1 MYDAEQY
8 YIIASNIYAICYMAL
23 TAYCFVIWVEPF
35 LPYQAKAWLAGAVYV
50 SVMLI
55 LKVVPYE
62 FAGMAAYGIGSLSV
76 LATICL
82 MDREYTAQKLFLV
95 ITFSCLRW
103 QAWRIAFCLDNE
115 LYLIW
120 QNWYIAA
127 IAKGNVPWIFELQ
140 WFWVYLISS
149 IMELLTGFLLMYG
162 AVRFMLRAYG
172 RKREHMGAQEFVLLI
187 MPAVMSTAA
196 EGLIRYYANTFWE
209 NAGANVE
216 EYYDGYD
223 FLLLFYLLLCYA
235 TILTTTYVF
244 RRWKNEQEEDK
255 EREVLSRQMEDMEN
269 HISQVERLYRDMRSL
284 RHDMGNH
291 LMTLEK
297 LYSVGEYEAAE
308 KYTEALRE
316 EMRNASSDVQS
327 GNPVTDVIL
336 SDRKKEMEEKGI
348 LFDCDFHYPQKGNI
362 DAFDISIILNNG
374 LSNAIEAVEREE
386 SLRSML
392 HPDKYGTDAM
402 YHDGK
407 NEGHDIGFADYN
419 ETGKKPRITLS
430 SHLEKNIFIIEM
442 INGYLGEIP
451 IDPANS
457 LPQSTKQ
464 DGGHGFGLASI
475 RRVARKYLG
484 DMEIG
489 KETYE
494 GRECC
499 VLRVMLQIEGVSEAE
514 K

>member
-8 YIIASNIYAICYMAL
+8 YIIASNIYTLCYIVL
-23 TAYCFVIWVEPF
+23 TAYCFAFWVRPF
-35 LPYQAKAWLAGAVYV
+35 LPHKARAWLVGIVYV

-55 LKVVPYE
+55 LKYVPFE

-76 LATICL
+76 LVTIWL
-82 MDREYTAQKLFLV
+82 MEREYTAQKLYLV
-95 ITFSCLRW
+95 IIFSCLRW
-103 QAWRIAFCLDNE
+103 QSWRIVFCIDNE

-120 QNWYIAA
+120 ENLYIAGKV
-127 IAKGNVPWIFELQ
+127 KGNVPWIFELQ

-172 RKREHMGAQEFVLLI
+172 RKREHMEMQEFVLLV
-187 MPAVMSTAA
+187 MPAVMSIAA
-196 EGLIRYYANTFWE
+196 EGLTRYYANTFWE
-209 NAGANVE
+209 YAGANVE

-255 EREVLSRQMEDMEN
+255 QREVFSRQMEDMEN

-291 LMTLEK
+291 LMTLER
-297 LYSVGEYEAAE
+297 LYNTGEYEAAE
-308 KYTEALRE
+308 KYTETLHE

-336 SDRKKEMEEKGI
+336 SGRKKEMEEKGI
-348 LFDCDFHYPQKGNI
+348 LFDCDFHYPQNENI

-386 SLRSML
+386 
-392 HPDKYGTDAM
+392 
-402 YHDGK
+402 
-407 NEGHDIGFADYN
+407 
-419 ETGKKPRITLS
+419 GKKPRISLS
-430 SHLEKNIFIIEM
+430 SHLEKNIFIIEI
-442 INGYLGEIP
+442 INDYFGEIP
-451 IDPANS
+451 IDPTNG

-464 DGGHGFGLASI
+464 DSGHGFGLASI
-475 RRVARKYLG
+475 RRVACKYLG
-484 DMEIG
+484 DMEIR
-489 KETYE
+489 KEIYE
-494 GRECC
+494 NRECC
-499 VLRVMLQIEGVSEAE
+499 ALRVMLQTAHNQ
-514 K
+514 

>member
-8 YIIASNIYAICYMAL
+8 YIIASNIYTICYMAL
-23 TAYCFVIWVEPF
+23 TAYCFAIWIRPF
-35 LPYQAKAWLAGAVYV
+35 LPYQAKAWLVGAVYV

-76 LATICL
+76 LVTICL
-82 MDREYTAQKLFLV
+82 MDREYIAQKLFLV

-103 QAWRIAFCLDNE
+103 QSWRIAFCLDNE

-120 QNWYIAA
+120 ENLYIAGK
-127 IAKGNVPWIFELQ
+127 AKGDVLWIFELQ

-149 IMELLTGFLLMYG
+149 IMDLLTGFLLMYG

-172 RKREHMGAQEFVLLI
+172 RKREHMGTQEFVLLV

-196 EGLIRYYANTFWE
+196 EGLTRYYANTFWE

-255 EREVLSRQMEDMEN
+255 EREVLSRQMEDLEN

-291 LMTLEK
+291 LMTLER
-297 LYSVGEYEAAE
+297 LYNTGEYEAAE

-336 SDRKKEMEEKGI
+336 SGRQKEMEEKDI
-348 LFDCDFHYPQKGNI
+348 LFDCEFHYPQNGNI
-362 DAFDISIILNNG
+362 DAFDISIILHNG

-386 SLRSML
+386 TLRSAE
-392 HPDKYGTDAM
+392 HTDKYDTNGSSC
-402 YHDGK
+402 G
-407 NEGHDIGFADYN
+407 GRVL
-419 ETGKKPRITLS
+419 RISLVT
-430 SHLEKNIFIIEM
+430 HLEKNIFIIEI
-442 INGYLGEIP
+442 INDYSGEIP
-451 IDPANS
+451 IDPAS
-457 LPQSTKQ
+457 GLPLTTKQ
-464 DGGHGFGLASI
+464 GGGHGFGLASI

-489 KETYE
+489 KEIYE

-499 VLRVMLQIEGVSEAE
+499 VLRVMLQTTHNR
-514 K
+514 

>member
-8 YIIASNIYAICYMAL
+8 YIIASNIYTICVMAL
-23 TAYCFVIWVEPF
+23 TGYCYTIWLRPF
-35 LPYQAKAWLAGAVYV
+35 LPYKARTWLVGVVYV
-50 SVMLI
+50 AVMLI
-55 LKVVPYE
+55 LKYVPYE

-76 LATICL
+76 LATIWL

-95 ITFSCLRW
+95 ITFACLRW
-103 QAWRIAFCLDNE
+103 QSWRITFCLDNE

-120 QNWYIAA
+120 ENLYIAGKV
-127 IAKGNVPWIFELQ
+127 KGNVPWIFEMQ

-172 RKREHMGAQEFVLLI
+172 RQREHMGTQEFVLLI

-196 EGLIRYYANTFWE
+196 EGLTRYYANTFWE
-209 NAGANVE
+209 YAGANVE

-255 EREVLSRQMEDMEN
+255 QREVFSRQMEDMEN
-269 HISQVERLYRDMRSL
+269 HIAQVERLYRDMRSL

-291 LMTLEK
+291 LMTLER
-297 LYSVGEYEAAE
+297 LYNTGEYEAAE
-308 KYTEALRE
+308 KYTETLRE

-336 SDRKKEMEEKGI
+336 SGRQKEMKEKGI

-386 SLRSML
+386 
-392 HPDKYGTDAM
+392 GM
-402 YHDGK
+402 YSAEHFVECDTGVRGRGGK
-407 NEGHDIGFADYN
+407 VQHIS
-419 ETGKKPRITLS
+419 LS
-430 SHLEKNIFIIEM
+430 SHLEKNIFIIEI
-442 INGYLGEIP
+442 INDYLGEIL
-451 IDPANS
+451 IDPAS
-457 LPQSTKQ
+457 GLPQSTKQ
-464 DGGHGFGLASI
+464 DSGHGFGLASI

-494 GRECC
+494 DRQCC
-499 VLRVMLQIEGVSEAE
+499 VLRVMLQTAHNR
-514 K
+514 

>member
-8 YIIASNIYAICYMAL
+8 YIIASNIYTLCYIVL
-23 TAYCFVIWVEPF
+23 TAYCFAFWVRPF
-35 LPYQAKAWLAGAVYV
+35 LPHKARAWLVGIVYV

-55 LKVVPYE
+55 LKYVPYE

-76 LATICL
+76 LVTIWL
-82 MDREYTAQKLFLV
+82 MDREYTAQKLYLV
-95 ITFSCLRW
+95 IIFSCLRW
-103 QAWRIAFCLDNE
+103 QSWRIVFCIDNE

-120 QNWYIAA
+120 ENLYIAGKV
-127 IAKGNVPWIFELQ
+127 KGDIPWIFELQ

-149 IMELLTGFLLMYG
+149 IMDLLTGFLLMYG
-162 AVRFMLRAYG
+162 AVRSMLHVYG
-172 RKREHMGAQEFVLLI
+172 RRREHMRTQEFVLLV
-187 MPAVMSTAA
+187 MPAVMSIAA
-196 EGLIRYYANTFWE
+196 EGLTRYYANTFWE
-209 NAGANVE
+209 YAGANVE

-235 TILTTTYVF
+235 TILTTAYVF

-255 EREVLSRQMEDMEN
+255 QREVFARQMEDMEN
-269 HISQVERLYRDMRSL
+269 HIAQVERLYRDMRSL

-291 LMTLEK
+291 LMTLER
-297 LYSVGEYEAAE
+297 LYNTGEYEAAE
-308 KYTEALRE
+308 KYTETLRE

-336 SDRKKEMEEKGI
+336 SGRKKEMEEKGI
-348 LFDCDFHYPQKGNI
+348 IFDCDFHYPQHGNI

-374 LSNAIEAVEREE
+374 LSNAIEAVEREKC
-386 SLRSML
+386 LHAAL
-392 HPDKYGTDAM
+392 HPDKND
-402 YHDGK
+402 
-407 NEGHDIGFADYN
+407 NNVIILLF
-419 ETGKKPRITLS
+419 

-442 INGYLGEIP
+442 INDYSGEIL
-451 IDPANS
+451 IDLAS
-457 LPQSTKQ
+457 GLPHSAKQ
-464 DGGHGFGLASI
+464 GGGHGFGLASI

-489 KETYE
+489 KETYA

-499 VLRVMLQIEGVSEAE
+499 VLRVMLQMEGGSEAE